1 MPEPPGETFTIYICL
16 LGKITK
22 TRMHS
27 SRMRTVRNSSRL
39 LGPGGSGGGI
49 PACTEA
55 DPHCGQRDRCKN
67 ITFATSLRTVIRC
80 VSLIRLSRGLSG
92 IFVFFPCKLTTNSLI
107 LMTNNS
113 IVVIRILSIDSI
125 LNVRMLSIMQFR
137 NVQ

>member
-1 MPEPPGETFTIYICL
+1 MNFSLTIFVYWERLPKQECIPVGCVPSTTVAICWGQGG
-16 LGKITK
+16 LGVVSQHALRQT
-22 TRMHS
+22 
-27 SRMRTVRNSSRL
+27 
-39 LGPGGSGGGI
+39 
-49 PACTEA
+49 
-55 DPHCGQRDRCKN
+55 PHCGQRDRCKN

-125 LNVRMLSIMQFR
+125 LNVRMLSIMHFR